1 MMDLHEASLSEEFAR
16 TEESNATENVS
27 LPETTAE
34 ESKLVENK
42 MSREEIVARVRDLV
56 DQPVESVKDE
66 IDLLK
71 QNYYKLRKNEVEE
84 ARRKFEEETGNV
96 SGFVPDS
103 DGYEETLKGLLNIFK
118 EKKAKLL
125 EQQER
130 VKEENL
136 LRKKSI
142 LEEIKKMT
150 EDSDNINKYYN
161 DFQQLQQTFK
171 EITNIPASTVNDLW
185 KNYQLYVER
194 FYDLLKINKELRDYD
209 FKKNLDLKLAICE
222 SAEALAGNEDVVAA
236 FKSLQNLHDE
246 WRTIGPVA
254 KELREDLWNR
264 FKAASTVVNKAH
276 QQHFEAL
283 KADEQQNEEAKLAIC
298 AEIEAIDMA
307 ALKSFNAWDEK
318 TKEIISLQERWKG
331 IGFASR
337 KVNNTLFERF
347 RKTCDEFFKQ
357 KAEYFKRVKDEM
369 ALNLEKKKSLC
380 ERAEALKDSTDW
392 KNTTDQM
399 VAIQKEWK
407 TIGPVSKKYS
417 DAVWTRFIAACD
429 YFFEQKNKQT
439 ASQRQIEQENLL
451 LKKSVIEKLEL
462 LDEAMAPAEAIALVR
477 TLMAEWNQIGH
488 VPFKEKDKIYKNY
501 QAALDK
507 HFKRLNMSET
517 RNRLNSFTSTV
528 QQMASS
534 DQAQNKLYREREKL
548 MRTYEHIKAELQT
561 YENNMGFLN
570 ISSKSGGGMLK
581 EMERK
586 IQKLKDEMQLI
597 TQKIELIDE
606 NL

>member
-1 MMDLHEASLSEEFAR
+1 MMDLHEAPLLEKSAQAEEN
-16 TEESNATENVS
+16 TTTENVS
-27 LPETTAE
+27 LPETAKE
-34 ESKLVENK
+34 NKLVENK
-42 MSREEIVARVRDLV
+42 LSREEIVARVKELV

-66 IDLLK
+66 IDSLK

-84 ARRKFEEETGNV
+84 ARRKFEEETGDT
-96 SGFVPDS
+96 SGFTPEPDEC
-103 DGYEETLKGLLNIFK
+103 EETLKGLLNVFK

-125 EQQER
+125 EQQEK

-142 LEEIKKMT
+142 LEEIKKII
-150 EDSDNINKYYN
+150 EDSDNINKHYN
-161 DFQQLQQTFK
+161 DFQQLQQAFK
-171 EITNIPASTVNDLW
+171 EITDVPASAVNELW
-185 KNYQLYVER
+185 KNYQLYVEH

-222 SAEALAGNEDVVAA
+222 SAEALAKKDDVVAA
-236 FKSLQNLHDE
+236 FKSLQTLHDE
-246 WRTIGPVA
+246 WRAIGPVA

-264 FKAASTVVNKAH
+264 FKAASTVINKAH
-276 QQHFEAL
+276 QQHFEIL
-283 KADEQQNEEAKLAIC
+283 KADEQKNEAAKIAIC
-298 AEIEAIDMA
+298 EEIESIDMT
-307 ALKSFNAWDEK
+307 ALKSFSAWDEK
-318 TKEIISLQERWKG
+318 TKDIIALQERWKG

-337 KVNNTLFERF
+337 KVNNALFERF

-369 ALNLEKKKSLC
+369 SLNLEKKKALC
-380 ERAEALKDSTDW
+380 EKAEALKDSTDW

-399 VAIQKEWK
+399 IAIQKEWK
-407 TIGPVSKKYS
+407 TIGPVAKKYS

-439 ASQRQIEQENLL
+439 ASVRQVEQENLL
-451 LKKSVIEKLEL
+451 LKKAVIEKLNA
-462 LDEAMAPAEAIALVR
+462 LDEAMAPSEAVALVK

-488 VPFKEKDKIYKNY
+488 VPFKEKDKIYKSY

-507 HFKRLNMSET
+507 HFKRLNMNET
-517 RNRLNSFTSTV
+517 KNRLNSFTSAV

-534 DQAQNKLYREREKL
+534 DQAQNKLYRERERL
-548 MRTYEHIKAELQT
+548 MRSYEHVKAELQT

-586 IQKLKDEMQLI
+586 MQKLKDEMQLI
-597 TQKIELIDE
+597 AQKIELIDE

>member
-1 MMDLHEASLSEEFAR
+1 MMDLHEAPLLEKSAQAEENI
-16 TEESNATENVS
+16 TTENVS
-27 LPETTAE
+27 AKEN
-34 ESKLVENK
+34 KLVENK
-42 MSREEIVARVRDLV
+42 LSREEIVARVKELV

-66 IDLLK
+66 IDSLK

-84 ARRKFEEETGNV
+84 ARRKFEEETGDT
-96 SGFVPDS
+96 SGFTPEPDEC
-103 DGYEETLKGLLNIFK
+103 EETLKGLLNVFK

-125 EQQER
+125 EQQEK

-142 LEEIKKMT
+142 LEEIKKIT
-150 EDSDNINKYYN
+150 EDSDNINKHYN
-161 DFQQLQQTFK
+161 DFQQLQQAFK
-171 EITNIPASTVNDLW
+171 EITDVPASAVNELW
-185 KNYQLYVER
+185 KNYQLYVEH

-222 SAEALAGNEDVVAA
+222 SAEALAKNDDVVAA
-236 FKSLQNLHDE
+236 FKSLQTLHDE
-246 WRTIGPVA
+246 WRAIGPVA

-264 FKAASTVVNKAH
+264 FKAASTVINKAH
-276 QQHFEAL
+276 QQHFEIL
-283 KADEQQNEEAKLAIC
+283 KADEQKNEAAKIAIC
-298 AEIEAIDMA
+298 EEIEAIDMT
-307 ALKSFNAWDEK
+307 ALKSFSAWDEK
-318 TKEIISLQERWKG
+318 TKDIIALQERWKG

-337 KVNNTLFERF
+337 KVNNALFERF

-369 ALNLEKKKSLC
+369 SLNLEKKKALC
-380 ERAEALKDSTDW
+380 EKAEALKDSTDW

-399 VAIQKEWK
+399 IAIQKEWK
-407 TIGPVSKKYS
+407 TIGPVAKKYS

-439 ASQRQIEQENLL
+439 ASVRQVEQENLL
-451 LKKSVIEKLEL
+451 LKKAVIEKLNA
-462 LDEAMAPAEAIALVR
+462 LDEAMAPSEAVALVK

-488 VPFKEKDKIYKNY
+488 VPFKEKDKIYKSY

-507 HFKRLNMSET
+507 HFKRLNMNEIK
-517 RNRLNSFTSTV
+517 NRLNSFTSAV

-534 DQAQNKLYREREKL
+534 DQAQNKLYRERERL
-548 MRTYEHIKAELQT
+548 MRSYEHVKAELQT

-586 IQKLKDEMQLI
+586 MQKLKDEMQLI
-597 TQKIELIDE
+597 AQKIELIDE

>member
-1 MMDLHEASLSEEFAR
+1 M
-16 TEESNATENVS
+16 
-27 LPETTAE
+27 
-34 ESKLVENK
+34 VENK
-42 MSREEIVARVRDLV
+42 LSREEIVARVKELV

-66 IDLLK
+66 IDSLK

-84 ARRKFEEETGNV
+84 ARRKFEEETGDT
-96 SGFVPDS
+96 SGFTPEPDEC
-103 DGYEETLKGLLNIFK
+103 EETLKGLLNVFK

-125 EQQER
+125 EQQEK

-142 LEEIKKMT
+142 LEEIKKIT
-150 EDSDNINKYYN
+150 EDSDNINKHYN
-161 DFQQLQQTFK
+161 DFQQLQQAFK
-171 EITNIPASTVNDLW
+171 EITDVPASAVNELW
-185 KNYQLYVER
+185 KNYQLYVEH

-222 SAEALAGNEDVVAA
+222 SAEALAKNDDVVAA
-236 FKSLQNLHDE
+236 FKSLQTLHDE
-246 WRTIGPVA
+246 WRAIGPVA

-264 FKAASTVVNKAH
+264 FKAASTVINKAH
-276 QQHFEAL
+276 QQHFEIL
-283 KADEQQNEEAKLAIC
+283 KADEQKNEAAKIAIC
-298 AEIEAIDMA
+298 EEIEAIDMT
-307 ALKSFNAWDEK
+307 ALKSFSAWDEK
-318 TKEIISLQERWKG
+318 TKDIIALQERWKG

-337 KVNNTLFERF
+337 KVNNALFERF

-369 ALNLEKKKSLC
+369 SLNLEKKKALC
-380 ERAEALKDSTDW
+380 EKAEALKDSTDW

-399 VAIQKEWK
+399 IAIQKEWK
-407 TIGPVSKKYS
+407 TIGPVAKKYS

-439 ASQRQIEQENLL
+439 ASVRQVEQENLL
-451 LKKSVIEKLEL
+451 LKKAVIEKLNA
-462 LDEAMAPAEAIALVR
+462 LDEAMAPSEAVALVK

-488 VPFKEKDKIYKNY
+488 VPFKEKDKIYKSY

-507 HFKRLNMSET
+507 HFKRLNMNEIK
-517 RNRLNSFTSTV
+517 NRLNSFTSAV

-534 DQAQNKLYREREKL
+534 DQAQNKLYRERERL
-548 MRTYEHIKAELQT
+548 MRSYEHVKAELQT

-586 IQKLKDEMQLI
+586 MQKLKDEMQLI
-597 TQKIELIDE
+597 AQKIELIDE

>member
-1 MMDLHEASLSEEFAR
+1 MMDLHEAPLLEKSAQAEEN
-16 TEESNATENVS
+16 TTTENVS
-27 LPETTAE
+27 LPETAKE
-34 ESKLVENK
+34 NKLVENK
-42 MSREEIVARVRDLV
+42 LSREEIVARVKELV

-66 IDLLK
+66 IDSLK

-84 ARRKFEEETGNV
+84 ARRKFEEETGDT
-96 SGFVPDS
+96 SGFTPEPDEC
-103 DGYEETLKGLLNIFK
+103 EETLKGLLNVFK

-125 EQQER
+125 EQQEK

-142 LEEIKKMT
+142 LEEIKKII
-150 EDSDNINKYYN
+150 EDSDNINKHYN
-161 DFQQLQQTFK
+161 DFQQLQQAFK
-171 EITNIPASTVNDLW
+171 EITDVPASAVNELW
-185 KNYQLYVER
+185 KNYQLYVEH

-222 SAEALAGNEDVVAA
+222 SAEALAKNDDVVAA
-236 FKSLQNLHDE
+236 FKSLQTLHDE
-246 WRTIGPVA
+246 WRAIGPVA

-264 FKAASTVVNKAH
+264 FKAASTVINKAH
-276 QQHFEAL
+276 QQHFEIL
-283 KADEQQNEEAKLAIC
+283 KADEQKNEAAKIAIC
-298 AEIEAIDMA
+298 EEIEAIDMT
-307 ALKSFNAWDEK
+307 ALKSFSAWDEK
-318 TKEIISLQERWKG
+318 TKDIIALQERWKG

-337 KVNNTLFERF
+337 KVNNALFERF

-369 ALNLEKKKSLC
+369 SLNLEKKKALC
-380 ERAEALKDSTDW
+380 EKAEALKDSTDW

-399 VAIQKEWK
+399 IAIQKEWK
-407 TIGPVSKKYS
+407 TIGPVAKKYS

-439 ASQRQIEQENLL
+439 ASVRQVEQENLL
-451 LKKSVIEKLEL
+451 LKKAVIEKLNA
-462 LDEAMAPAEAIALVR
+462 LDEAMAPSEAVALVK

-488 VPFKEKDKIYKNY
+488 VPFKEKDKIYKSY

-507 HFKRLNMSET
+507 HFKRLNMNET
-517 RNRLNSFTSTV
+517 KNRLNSFTSAV

-534 DQAQNKLYREREKL
+534 DQAQNKLYRERERL
-548 MRTYEHIKAELQT
+548 MRSYEHVKAELQT

-586 IQKLKDEMQLI
+586 MQKLKDEMQLI
-597 TQKIELIDE
+597 AQKIELIDE